1 MVDTSIIAPLK
12 NLVTNKKDEL
22 TNILTDCDF
31 SDAVSKEGIHMGK
44 FSAKANRCVSKLKD
58 FIDGVSGNTKSNA
71 GASFVTASGTK
82 DWRVKLSFPAKWPT
96 PQEGDLMAP
105 LEHSGGLVYPT
116 NPTVMIQQHAEYNS
130 LQPVHTNY
138 PYWAYQN
145 SSVGRITITGQFY
158 VQNAMEARYWVACIH
173 YLRCVTKMH
182 YGGNT
187 PDAGSPPPRV
197 KFNAYGDHVFNN
209 VPVIVQ
215 DFTFDSPADVDYIS
229 CGYENSRFS
238 GAPGGSGGI
247 DTEKVSY
254 APTMSL
260 LTISIVPQYTRKE
273 ISEFNFNEFIKGDY
287 NTGNKRG
294 FI

>member
-1 MVDTSIIAPLK
+1 MADSLISVAK
-12 NLVTNKKDEL
+12 NYITNKKDAF
-22 TNILTDCDF
+22 TNVVTECDF

-82 DWRVKLSFPAKWPT
+82 DWRVKLSFPTKWPA

-273 ISEFNFNEFIKGDY
+273 ISEFNFNDFIKGNY
-287 NTGNKRG
+287 NSGNNRG

>member
-1 MVDTSIIAPLK
+1 MAENIFTTLK
-12 NLVTNKKDEL
+12 NHVTNKATAL
-22 TNILTDCDF
+22 TNIVTEADM
-31 SDAVSKEGIHMGK
+31 SSVVSKDGINMSK
-44 FSAKANRCVSKLKD
+44 FSSKANRMVSSLKNWK
-58 FIDGVSGNTKSNA
+58 DGISTITKSNA
-71 GASFVTASGTK
+71 GASFVNASGTK

-197 KFNAYGDHVFNN
+197 KFNAYGDHIFNN

-229 CGYENSRFS
+229 CGYENSRLS
-238 GAPGGSGGI
+238 PGAMGGKI
-247 DTEKVSY
+247 DAEKVSY

-273 ISEFNFNEFIKGDY
+273 ISEFNFNDFIKGNY
-287 NTGNKRG
+287 NSGNNRG